1 MSAKLGVSIV
11 IPTRNEEKSIG
22 ICIEKIQTVFNE
34 HHIDGEIIIADN
46 STDNTAEIAKSLGAK
61 VIVPDKL
68 GYGNAYRLLFEE
80 ASGDYIVMGDGDN
93 TYDFTDIP
101 KLLESLKKG
110 EADLV
115 LGSRFKG
122 EIKKGAMPWHHQY
135 IGNPFLT
142 WIFNLNNA
150 NKSNLSDTHS
160 GFRAF
165 TREAYE
171 KMRTDLKTTGMEFAS
186 EMLEIGIRKVKKR
199 YI

>member
-1 MSAKLGVSIV
+1 MPEVSVV
-11 IPTRNEEKSIG
+11 IPTKNEEKSIG
-22 ICIEKIQTVFNE
+22 ICIEKIQKVFNE

-46 STDNTAEIAKSLGAK
+46 STDNTPEIAKSMGAK
-61 VIVPDKL
+61 VIVPDEL
-68 GYGNAYRLLFEE
+68 GYGNAYRFLFEE
-80 ASGDYIVMGDGDN
+80 ASGDCIVMGDGDN
-93 TYDFTDIP
+93 TYNFTDIP
-101 KLLESLKKG
+101 KLLEPLKKG

-115 LGSRFKG
+115 MGNRFKG
-122 EIKKGAMPWHHQY
+122 EIKTGAMPWHHQY

-142 WIFNLNNA
+142 WIFNRA

-165 TREAYE
+165 TREAYD